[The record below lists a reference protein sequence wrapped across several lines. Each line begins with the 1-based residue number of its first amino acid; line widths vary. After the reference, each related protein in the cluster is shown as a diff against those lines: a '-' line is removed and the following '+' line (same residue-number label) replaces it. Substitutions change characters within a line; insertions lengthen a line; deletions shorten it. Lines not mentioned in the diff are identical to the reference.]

1 MMLQTCSTRTWRT
14 QTWPILRRLAF
25 VLTAS
30 AAAAWPIAAGAQVT
44 VAVDAAANRRPIN
57 PNVYGVAHAGTAEL
71 SDLNV
76 PLNRHGGNPTTRVN
90 WQINADNRGNDWYY
104 ESVPGSSAT
113 PGEMGDTF
121 ITNARAAGAQAMITI
136 PTIDWVAKLGP
147 NRSKL
152 ASFSIA
158 KYGPQTGNDWQWFA
172 DAGNG
177 IRTNGQLVTGNDPN
191 DANVRSSVGLPAGV
205 GAAPGRPL
213 GHERRRRP
221 ALLRAR
227 QRAQHL
233 ARDAPRRPSDRR
245 DHGRGPDEERR
256 LRHRDQDRRRRARS
270 SSAPRNGAGPATST
284 AATTSSTAA
293 STAGARCPIA
303 STTAARTTCRGSSDT
318 MRQRS
323 TAAGRRLLDVFTVHY
338 YPQGGE
344 FSDDVST
351 AMQQRRNRSTR
362 SLWDPNYVD
371 ETWINDRVRL
381 IPRLAAG

>member
-1 MMLQTCSTRTWRT
+1 
-14 QTWPILRRLAF
+14 
-25 VLTAS
+25 
-30 AAAAWPIAAGAQVT
+30 
-44 VAVDAAANRRPIN
+44 
-57 PNVYGVAHAGTAEL
+57 
-71 SDLNV
+71 
-76 PLNRHGGNPTTRVN
+76 VN

-104 ESVPGSSAT
+104 ESVPGSSRT

-121 ITNARAAGAQAMITI
+121 IANRARAGAQAMITI

-158 KYGPQTGNDWQWFA
+158 KYGAQTGNDWQ
-172 DAGNG
+172 
-177 IRTNGQLVTGNDPN
+177 V
-191 DANVRSSVGLPAGV
+191 VRRRRQRHPYQRPVRHRQRSERRQRAVVGGLPAGL

-227 QRAQHL
+227 QRAEHL
-233 ARDAPRRPSDRR
+233 ARHTPRRPSDRR
-245 DHGRGPDEERR
+245 DHDEVLTKSVDFATAIKTVDASALVVGPEEWGWSGYFYSGY
-256 LRHRDQDRRRRARS
+256 DQQYGGQHGWGTLPDRI
-270 SSAPRNGAGPATST
+270 NHGGADYLPWFL
-284 AATTSSTAA
+284 
-293 STAGARCPIA
+293 
-303 STTAARTTCRGSSDT
+303 DT

-351 AMQQRRNRSTR
+351 RCSSGATDRRARCGIRTTSTR
-362 SLWDPNYVD
+362 RGS
-371 ETWINDRVRL
+371 TT
-381 IPRLAAG
+381 ACG